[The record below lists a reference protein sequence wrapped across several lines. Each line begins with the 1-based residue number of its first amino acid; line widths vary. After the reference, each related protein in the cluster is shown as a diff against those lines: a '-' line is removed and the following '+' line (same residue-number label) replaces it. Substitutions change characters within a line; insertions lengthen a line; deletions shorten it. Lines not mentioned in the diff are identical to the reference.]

1 MNKLRWFT
9 AQWVSVGLVFALCTM
24 GCGSGSDDTT
34 EPPPVPVGKLH
45 TNEVYFTY
53 NTDYYYDGYRI
64 AGCDLPDCNF
74 LTGVKVSGFTLLDNK
89 VTKGQAPGDDKD
101 VVYCDG
107 DSGTLPC
114 ECKEGDHTGEGGDD
128 GNCGFSTDDEY
139 GYSHLRFHVGRSK
152 SKDVGKWFQKW
163 GKSVPLPADWDS
175 DAKYDYQKA
184 GFYPDKL
191 NFVFAARVTF
201 MVPKDDNSEDDL
213 YISCQDMLFA
223 QVGEKEKS
231 GKEFETAGTKE
242 TFKIA
247 NDAKEVVLDPDEVDS
262 WGSLDLDVGTLAADI
277 ASFFEGFKNVWFLAG
292 ARFGGFAIVN
302 WDTFKIPSVTF
313 KCPATNGYYY
323 AVRVS
328 PTFLGVG
335 GSNDHGFEV
344 HQIQMI
350 DEQWADDHS
359 VECNIPEN
367 KESVV
372 CEYPSCQIS
381 GNSSDGG
388 WYGGYQ
394 GQSCEETCDHVGLD
408 CDLATTLSIGS
419 DAENKDECWKV
430 LESLGAEGSSAGT
443 HTGHGNAAIGCE
455 QWWNN
460 DFAWVNSPETTCAA
474 KEDKRCRAC
483 ACS

>member
-1 MNKLRWFT
+1 MNKLRWLT

-34 EPPPVPVGKLH
+34 EPRPVPGTTIH
-45 TNEVYFTY
+45 TNTVKIEFNTGYSEVP
-53 NTDYYYDGYRI
+53 GVMI
-64 AGCDLPDCNF
+64 AGCTMTDCNY
-74 LTGVKVSGFTLLDNK
+74 LIGVKVSGFTLMDNN
-89 VTKGQAPGDDKD
+89 VTKGQAPGGDDKD

-114 ECKEGDHTGEGGDD
+114 ECKEGDDTGTGGDD
-128 GNCGFSTDDEY
+128 GNCGFSTDGY
-139 GYSHLRFHVGRSK
+139 GVSQLRFRVGRSK
-152 SKDVGKWFQKW
+152 SDDVGTWFQDW

-184 GFYPDKL
+184 GFYPGKL
-191 NFVFAARVTF
+191 NFAFAARVTF

-223 QVGEKEKS
+223 QVGEKEES
-231 GKEFETAGTKE
+231 GKEFKTEGTKE

-247 NDAKEVVLDPDEVDS
+247 NDAKDVVLDPDDVDS

-277 ASFFEGFKNVWFLAG
+277 ASFFDGFDNVWFLAG
-292 ARFGGFAIVN
+292 TRFGGFAIVN

-328 PTFLGVG
+328 PTFLGDG
-335 GSNDHGFEV
+335 GSDQNAFEV

-372 CEYPSCQIS
+372 CKYPCQIS
-381 GNSSDGG
+381 GNSSDGV

-394 GQSCEETCDHVGLD
+394 GQSCDETCADVGLA
-408 CDLATTLSIGS
+408 CDLDTTLSIGS
-419 DAENKDECWKV
+419 GADDKKACVKV
-430 LESLGAEGSSAGT
+430 LKSLNGDSSAEPHYGK
-443 HTGHGNAAIGCE
+443 GNAAIGCE

-460 DFAWVNSPETTCAA
+460 DFAWVSRPDTTCAA
-474 KEDKRCRAC
+474 KEAKRCRAC